1 MQSSQLRR
9 RKFITLLGGAAA
21 VWPLA
26 AHAQQPGRTRQ
37 VTVWMGRGNDAEGLR
52 NGSAFRQGL
61 QALGWTDGRNV
72 RTDYRWVT
80 GDIDRVRLAKEVVEQ
95 QPDVIVVE
103 TTPGVAALSR
113 ESRTIPMIFVNVSD
127 PVGSGFVANLARP
140 GGNITGFMSNEP
152 TLGGKWPEL
161 LKEIAPTV
169 ARVGFLFNPD
179 TAPYAEAFLHQAE
192 NAARSLGME
201 LTASRARNDVEIDH
215 ALATLASNPGGG
227 LIVLPE
233 TTTNTRSQF
242 IIATAARYRLPA
254 IYAYPYQATGGGLI
268 SYGVDLADLFR
279 GAATYVDRILRGE
292 KPDDLPVQAPAKFR
306 LVVNLKTANAL
317 GLTVPTATLLR
328 ADEVIE

>member
-1 MQSSQLRR
+1 MKRR
-9 RKFITLLGGAAA
+9 AFITLLGGAAA
-21 VWPLA
+21 AWPLA
-26 AHAQQPGRTRQ
+26 ARAQQSGRTRQ
-37 VTVWMGRGNDAEGLR
+37 ITVWMGRRNDSEGLR
-52 NGSAFRQGL
+52 NSSAFRQEL
-61 QALGWTDGRNV
+61 QALGWADGRTV

-80 GDIDRVRLAKEVVEQ
+80 GDIDRARLAKEVVEQ
-95 QPDVIVVE
+95 QPDVIVIE

-113 ESRTIPMIFVNVSD
+113 ESRTIPMVFVNVSD

-161 LKEIAPTV
+161 LKEIAPGV

-179 TAPYAEAFLHQAE
+179 TASYAEAFLRQAE

-201 LTASRARNDVEIDH
+201 LTASHARNDVEIDH
-215 ALATLASNPGGG
+215 AIATLASSPGGG

-242 IIATAARYRLPA
+242 IIAMAARYRLPA

-292 KPDDLPVQAPAKFR
+292 KPADLPVQAPARFR

>member
-1 MQSSQLRR
+1 MRR
-9 RKFITLLGGAAA
+9 REFITLLGAA
-21 VWPLA
+21 VAWPFA
-26 AHAQQPGRTRQ
+26 VRAQQPGRPRQ
-37 VTVWMGRGNDAEGLR
+37 ITVWMGRGNDAEGLR

-127 PVGSGFVANLARP
+127 PVGGGFVANLARP

-201 LTASRARNDVEIDH
+201 LTASRARNDVEIDQ
-215 ALATLASNPGGG
+215 ALAMLASNPGGG

-242 IIATAARYRLPA
+242 IIAMAARYRLPA

>member
-1 MQSSQLRR
+1 MASHIER
-9 RKFITLLGGAAA
+9 RKFLATLGGAAA
-21 VWPLA
+21 WPLA
-26 AHAQQPGRTRQ
+26 ATAQQAGRTRQ
-37 VTVWMGRGNDAEGLR
+37 ITVWMGRGNDAEGLR

-113 ESRTIPMIFVNVSD
+113 ESRIIPMIFVNVSD
-127 PVGSGFVANLARP
+127 PVGSGFVASLARP
-140 GGNITGFMSNEP
+140 GGNVTGFMSNEP

-201 LTASRARNDVEIDH
+201 LTASRARNDVEIDQ

-242 IIATAARYRLPA
+242 IIAMAARYRLPA

>member
-1 MQSSQLRR
+1 MKRR
-9 RKFITLLGGAAA
+9 EFITLLGGAAA
-21 VWPLA
+21 WPLA
-26 AHAQQPGRTRQ
+26 VRAQQPGRTRQ
-37 VTVWMGRGNDAEGLR
+37 ITVWMGRGNDAEGLR
-52 NGSAFRQGL
+52 NASAFRQGL

-80 GDIDRVRLAKEVVEQ
+80 GGIDRVRLATEVVEQ

-161 LKEIAPTV
+161 LKEIAPAV

-201 LTASRARNDVEIDH
+201 LTASRARNDAEIDQ
-215 ALATLASNPGGG
+215 ALATLASSPGGG

-242 IIATAARYRLPA
+242 IIAMAARYRLPA

-279 GAATYVDRILRGE
+279 SAATYVDRILRGE

>member
-1 MQSSQLRR
+1 MIGRR
-9 RKFITLLGGAAA
+9 EFITLLGGAAA
-21 VWPLA
+21 AWPLA
-26 AHAQQPGRTRQ
+26 ARAQQSGRTRQ
-37 VTVWMGRGNDAEGLR
+37 ITVWMGRGNDPEGLR
-52 NGSAFRQGL
+52 NSSAFRQEL
-61 QALGWTDGRNV
+61 QALGWADGRTV

-80 GDIDRVRLAKEVVEQ
+80 GDIDRARLAKEVVEQ
-95 QPDVIVVE
+95 QPDVIVIE

-113 ESRTIPMIFVNVSD
+113 ESRTIPMVFVNVSD

-161 LKEIAPTV
+161 LKEIAPGV

-179 TAPYAEAFLHQAE
+179 TASYAEAFLRQAE

-201 LTASRARNDVEIDH
+201 LTASHARNDVEIDH
-215 ALATLASNPGGG
+215 AIATLASSPGGG

-242 IIATAARYRLPA
+242 IIAMAARYRLPA

-268 SYGVDLADLFR
+268 SYGVDLAELFR

-292 KPDDLPVQAPAKFR
+292 KPADLPVQAPARFR

>member
-1 MQSSQLRR
+1 VKRR
-9 RKFITLLGGAAA
+9 AFITLIGGAAA
-21 VWPLA
+21 AWPLA
-26 AHAQQPGRTRQ
+26 THAQQPGRTRQ
-37 VTVWMGRGNDAEGLR
+37 ITVWMGRGNDAEGLR

-179 TAPYAEAFLHQAE
+179 TACMGLSLSRVHHAIFV
-192 NAARSLGME
+192 ARC
-201 LTASRARNDVEIDH
+201 
-215 ALATLASNPGGG
+215 
-227 LIVLPE
+227 
-233 TTTNTRSQF
+233 
-242 IIATAARYRLPA
+242 
-254 IYAYPYQATGGGLI
+254 
-268 SYGVDLADLFR
+268 
-279 GAATYVDRILRGE
+279 
-292 KPDDLPVQAPAKFR
+292 
-306 LVVNLKTANAL
+306 
-317 GLTVPTATLLR
+317 
-328 ADEVIE
+328 